1 MDNKNKNTNFMGS
14 PDIKIDTKKIFGFEC
29 PFDVTG
35 FDKKNVSLKVED
47 DQLRLT
53 ADQENQKKSNDGTY
67 RIRERVSG
75 KLSRNFTLPDNVISD
90 QINAKFKNGTLTI
103 SIPKVEEVKP
113 DSRQIKIS

>member
-1 MDNKNKNTNFMGS
+1 MNSKFKFYRN
-14 PDIKIDTKKIFGFEC
+14 
-29 PFDVTG
+29 
-35 FDKKNVSLKVED
+35 
-47 DQLRLT
+47 
-53 ADQENQKKSNDGTY
+53 QENQKKSNDGTY